1 MISVLILSFIAT
13 AFMLFKIC
21 TALFFKNK
29 QFNSKFA
36 NTSSVTHF
44 KYLYYH
50 ILVLSFLLLIAF
62 LSIFCLAV
70 LYVKNDEPTV
80 RLKIRL
86 FGNDY
91 AKKIMDFINN
101 LSLVIVLI
109 LIVNLSLV
117 LIMCSTDEDTMQYL
131 IWNFGVYFLVSL
143 AFSLVILILSPTN
156 TEDPNNSSITTS
168 VLPPAVSD
176 SIINSTINSVL
187 STSTLL
193 PR

>member
-1 MISVLILSFIAT
+1 MITILILSFIAT
-13 AFMLFKIC
+13 AFMLFK
-21 TALFFKNK
+21 LFSINE
-29 QFNSKFA
+29 QFNSILDKKI
-36 NTSSVTHF
+36 SVTDS

-50 ILVLSFLLLIAF
+50 ILVLSFLLLVTF

-109 LIVNLSLV
+109 LIVNLSIV
-117 LIMCSTDEDTMQYL
+117 LIMCSTDEDTMQYF
-131 IWNFGVYFLVSL
+131 IGNFGVYFLLSL
-143 AFSLVILILSPTN
+143 VFSMVILILSPTN
-156 TEDPNNSSITTS
+156 TKDPNDSSITTS

-176 SIINSTINSVL
+176 SIINSSTNALPL

>member
-1 MISVLILSFIAT
+1 MITILILSFIAT
-13 AFMLFKIC
+13 ALMLFKFC

-29 QFNSKFA
+29 QFNSNFA
-36 NTSSVTHF
+36 NTLSVPDF
-44 KYLYYH
+44 KYFYYH

-80 RLKIRL
+80 RRKIRL

-91 AKKIMDFINN
+91 AKKIMNFINN

-109 LIVNLSLV
+109 LMVNIILV
-117 LIMCSTDEDTMQYL
+117 LIILNDEETMLYL
-131 IWNFGVYFLVSL
+131 LGNFGVYFLVSL
-143 AFSLVILILSPTN
+143 AFSMVILILSPTN
-156 TEDPNNSSITTS
+156 TDDPHDSTS
-168 VLPPAVSD
+168 TLPPAVSD
-176 SIINSTINSVL
+176 SIINSVL
-187 STSTLL
+187 SMSTLL